1 MHFPRAARWCAAPAP
16 PFSPEV
22 LPNVTLPTSAL
33 HTALRDLLRVHAPEA
48 TLLAAVGKQVLS
60 VRADAA
66 PFETPSGEL
75 IPPDAWLDRGQLSW
89 LTRDGALLGLLWSEE
104 TAVPD
109 GAVEVLTLLL
119 SAASAEGANREADML
134 ITQLPAPTA
143 WLNADLVFRQV
154 SRTFLELFGLSGPDV
169 VGQPLQTVFPGR
181 EDLVHSLTLA
191 ASGRASHLADEYA
204 LVPDRSGAGIPATG
218 TTATSGSGMT
228 STAVTAP
235 GVTTRGVWLR
245 GEARPYFGGASAGV
259 LWTVQDV
266 SGEREEAARLT
277 ALLDGL
283 ETPLA
288 LLTDTGT
295 VLAASTGLSDLAPA
309 TAPAILG
316 TPLWT
321 WPCFADLP
329 SELVRDLVRVAASGG
344 AANGDVPLVSGGTL
358 PLAVRRSTAPGLLVA
373 AGLSGRGAGL
383 QASSSVVAQVL
394 ALSDAATI
402 LLDHAG
408 RAQLVSEQAAQL
420 VGLDAA
426 KLLNL
431 SLSRVLG
438 ELGVRLHTPEGDP
451 VSIPDLRTLNLPLIR
466 ELLVVRP
473 DGVAR
478 HMEVRATRVEEGSK
492 PGTLLVLRDL
502 TALRRAQAKM
512 KHDAR
517 HDALTGLPNRPG
529 LREHLAASATPKT
542 GAVVCLDADG
552 FGALNAALGRT
563 ACDHLLIQLAARLND
578 LAGLHGGLAAR
589 LADDT
594 FAAHLPDLSAEGA
607 VQAIQAALQVPLRSG
622 RRDVSL
628 TFALGVAHLPA
639 DMTADAALADAEIA
653 MQHAKR
659 QGRAQT
665 SAFHPGLRASVA
677 EAYELEDALRG
688 AIAGDQFTL
697 VYQPAVRLLDGQPFS
712 AEALLRWQ
720 HPTLGTLAPSRFLPL
735 ASRSDLIM
743 QVGDWVVQEALRGRA
758 KIRASLPGHSDWQ
771 VSVNLSLEE
780 LRRSA
785 GLEHLMPL
793 LAQQGAPDIEVSAG
807 SLLDHSQDTL
817 GLLEQLRTHGARLI
831 VDDFGDG
838 ASSLTALTRFPLSG
852 VKLHPTLTARLPND
866 ERSLTLTEATVD
878 LAHRLNLHVTAVGVE
893 TQDQLNVLRDLGC
906 DAAQGYAI
914 TPPLSAGDLG
924 VWLAQR

>member
-1 MHFPRAARWCAAPAP
+1 M
-16 PFSPEV
+16 
-22 LPNVTLPTSAL
+22 TLPTSAL
-33 HTALRDLLRVHAPEA
+33 YTALRDLLRVHAPEA
-48 TLLAAVGKQVLS
+48 TLLASVGKQVLS

-75 IPPDAWLDRGQLSW
+75 IPPDAWLDHGQLSW

-104 TAVPD
+104 APVPD

-154 SRTFLELFGLSGPDV
+154 SRTFLELFGLSGPQV
-169 VGQPLQTVFPGR
+169 VGQPLQSVFPGR
-181 EDLVHSLTLA
+181 EDLEHGLTQA
-191 ASGRASHLADEYA
+191 AAGRATHLPDEHVLLTDRTAGAAGSTGLAD
-204 LVPDRSGAGIPATG
+204 T
-218 TTATSGSGMT
+218 
-228 STAVTAP
+228 
-235 GVTTRGVWLR
+235 GVWLR
-245 GEARPYFGGASAGV
+245 GEARPYFGGAAAGV
-259 LWTVQDV
+259 LWTIQNV
-266 SGEREEAARLT
+266 SGEHEEAARLT

-295 VLAASTGLSDLAPA
+295 VLAASTGLAELAPA
-309 TAPAILG
+309 TAPAIVG

-344 AANGDVPLVSGGTL
+344 AANGDVPLVGGGTL
-358 PLAVRRSTAPGLLVA
+358 PLALRRGTAPGLLVA
-373 AGLSGRGAGL
+373 AGLSGRAAGL

-402 LLDHAG
+402 LVDHAG
-408 RAQLVSEQAAQL
+408 RVQLVSEQAAQL

-426 KLLNL
+426 KLLSL

-451 VSIPDLRTLNLPLIR
+451 ISIPDLRTLKLPLIR

-478 HMEVRATRVEEGSK
+478 HMEVRATQVEESNK

-529 LREHLAASATPKT
+529 LREHLAAAATPKT

-578 LAGLHGGLAAR
+578 LAGVHGGLAAR

-594 FAAHLPDLSAEGA
+594 FAAHLPALSADEA
-607 VQAIQAALQVPLRSG
+607 VQAIQTALQVPLRSG

-639 DMTADAALADAEIA
+639 DITADAALADAEIA

-688 AIAGDQFTL
+688 AIAGEQFTL
-697 VYQPAVRLLDGQPFS
+697 LYQPAVRLKDGQPFS

-743 QVGDWVVQEALRGRA
+743 QVGDWVVHEALRGRA
-758 KIRASLPGHSDWQ
+758 VIRASLPAHLNWR

-866 ERSLTLTEATVD
+866 ERSLTLVQGTVD
-878 LAHRLNLHVTAVGVE
+878 LAHRLGLHVTAVGVE
-893 TQDQLNVLRDLGC
+893 TQEQLNVLRDLGC

-924 VWLAQR
+924 LWLAER

>member
-1 MHFPRAARWCAAPAP
+1 M
-16 PFSPEV
+16 
-22 LPNVTLPTSAL
+22 TLPTSAL

-48 TLLAAVGKQVLS
+48 TLLASVGKQVLS

-104 TAVPD
+104 AAVPE

-154 SRTFLELFGLSGPDV
+154 SRTFLELFGFHGPEV

-204 LVPDRSGAGIPATG
+204 LVPDRSAAATVAAGGTGAAG
-218 TTATSGSGMT
+218 TASAGT
-228 STAVTAP
+228 
-235 GVTTRGVWLR
+235 GVWLR

-266 SGEREEAARLT
+266 SGERQEAARLT

-309 TAPAILG
+309 TAPAIVG

-358 PLAVRRSTAPGLLVA
+358 PLALRRSTAPGLLVA
-373 AGLSGRGAGL
+373 AGLSGRGMGL

-451 VSIPDLRTLNLPLIR
+451 LSIPDLRTLNLPLIR

-594 FAAHLPDLSAEGA
+594 FAAHLPDLSADEA
-607 VQAIQAALQVPLRSG
+607 VHAIQATLQLPLRSG

-688 AIAGDQFTL
+688 AIAGEQFTL
-697 VYQPAVRLLDGQPFS
+697 LYQPAVRLADGQPFS

-758 KIRASLPGHSDWQ
+758 AIRASVPKHLDWR

-852 VKLHPTLTARLPND
+852 LKLHPTLTARLPND
-866 ERSLTLTEATVD
+866 ERSLTLVQATID

-893 TQDQLNVLRDLGC
+893 TQEQLGVLRDLGC

-914 TPPLSAGDLG
+914 TPPLSADALG
-924 VWLAQR
+924 LWLAER

>member
-1 MHFPRAARWCAAPAP
+1 M
-16 PFSPEV
+16 
-22 LPNVTLPTSAL
+22 
-33 HTALRDLLRVHAPEA
+33 
-48 TLLAAVGKQVLS
+48 GKQVLN

-104 TAVPD
+104 TAVPE

-181 EDLVHSLTLA
+181 EDLVQSLTLA

-204 LVPDRSGAGIPATG
+204 LVPDRDSADRNSGAAGSSTGSAGSTATG
-218 TTATSGSGMT
+218 VA
-228 STAVTAP
+228 ST
-235 GVTTRGVWLR
+235 GVWLR

-266 SGEREEAARLT
+266 SGERQEAARLT

-358 PLAVRRSTAPGLLVA
+358 PLALRRSTAPGLLVA

-478 HMEVRATRVEEGSK
+478 HMEVRATRVEEGNK

-529 LREHLAASATPKT
+529 LREHLAAAATPKT

-594 FAAHLPDLSAEGA
+594 FAAHLPDLSADDA

-639 DMTADAALADAEIA
+639 DITADAALADAEIA

-677 EAYELEDALRG
+677 EAFELEDALRG
-688 AIAGDQFTL
+688 AIAGEQFTL
-697 VYQPAVRLLDGQPFS
+697 LYQPAVRLLDGQPFS
-712 AEALLRWQ
+712 AEALLRWN

-758 KIRASLPGHSDWQ
+758 KVRASVPKYTDWR

-817 GLLEQLRTHGARLI
+817 GLLEQLRIHGARLI

-852 VKLHPTLTARLPND
+852 LKLHPTLTARLPSD
-866 ERSLTLTEATVD
+866 ERSLTLVQATID

-893 TQDQLNVLRDLGC
+893 TQEQLSVLRDLGC

-914 TPPLSAGDLG
+914 TPPLSAEALG
-924 VWLAQR
+924 VWLAER